1 MPPARNRATADQ
13 LLYLC
18 ASVLR
23 THKSREMPFCS
34 FYTAPES
41 SLDRGTVCP
50 DRHLS
55 LIHILIVQAALNGF
69 GVDTMAAWAAFGK
82 IDSLFWMINSAFG
95 IAATT
100 FVGQNFGAG
109 KMDRVRKGTR
119 ECLGMALVTAILL
132 SVILMSAGRFLF
144 GIFTTDANVVE
155 IGLSM
160 MQIISPTYFLFVFI
174 EVYSGALQ
182 MCIRDSSGRRF
193 WWMVWANFS

>member
-1 MPPARNRATADQ
+1 
-13 LLYLC
+13 
-18 ASVLR
+18 
-23 THKSREMPFCS
+23 
-34 FYTAPES
+34 
-41 SLDRGTVCP
+41 
-50 DRHLS
+50 
-55 LIHILIVQAALNGF
+55 
-69 GVDTMAAWAAFGK
+69 MAAWAAFGK

-174 EVYSGALQ
+174 EVYSGALRAGA
-182 MCIRDSSGRRF
+182 CDRDDGNDDDRYLCAACRMGHLDRTGWHTLTDRGMLPNYMAGQRGGDDHLLSL
-193 WWMVWANFS
+193 